1 MSGLR
6 DWLKP
11 HRIVMIALFV
21 ALVVWCAFTLRW
33 DWIPKYTPLALQGI
47 WRTR

>member
-1 MSGLR
+1 MGAQRPALAQKGRRMSGLR

-33 DWIPKYTPLALQGI
+33 D
-47 WRTR
+47 